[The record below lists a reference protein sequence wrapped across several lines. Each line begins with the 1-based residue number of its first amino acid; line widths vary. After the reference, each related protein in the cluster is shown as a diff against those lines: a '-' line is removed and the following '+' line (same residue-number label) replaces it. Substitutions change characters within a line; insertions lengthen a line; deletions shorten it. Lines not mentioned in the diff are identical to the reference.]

1 MASLINDNIKVE
13 SIINERYKVL
23 EKLGEGGFGQVYK
36 INDLNDNNEL
46 VFLFLKFL
54 TKIIS
59 IVYLL

>member
-13 SIINERYKVL
+13 SIVNKRYKVL
-23 EKLGEGGFGQVYK
+23 EKLGEGRFGQVYK